1 VTPKLFT
8 KEAEYRQWLATNV
21 PWLAKGLPDPPNQRA
36 YKGDELFLQM
46 DAKATTPLAVLK
58 IWQPG
63 FQVCAALA
71 GVQGNYAM
79 VKNLVSDNIDVKG
92 RSGYGAG
99 PFYVGGLDPVVD
111 RTKDNPP
118 PPSAMGKA
126 FLLPSEPEYRQM
138 IVSDP

>member
-1 VTPKLFT
+1 MYLGWQRVCPI
-8 KEAEYRQWLATNV
+8 
-21 PWLAKGLPDPPNQRA
+21 LPTSAPT
-36 YKGDELFLQM
+36 KGDELFLQM
-46 DAKATTPLAVLK
+46 DAKATTPLAVL
-58 IWQPG
+58 WLRQPNL
-63 FQVCAALA
+63 QACAALA

>member
-1 VTPKLFT
+1 MYLGWQRVCPI
-8 KEAEYRQWLATNV
+8 
-21 PWLAKGLPDPPNQRA
+21 LPTSAPT
-36 YKGDELFLQM
+36 KGDELFLQM